1 MAKENKITGLILAG
15 GAGRRVEGRDKGLLN
30 WRGKRL
36 IDHVAERLGPQV
48 DDLIVS
54 CNRNIQVYSEIGDRR
69 VQDNRMDFQGPLA
82 GIEAAMPYVRSNIL
96 VVVACDTPLIP
107 LDLVA
112 RLGSVIAVD
121 GTGPVLIAYAHDGK
135 REQYLSCA
143 IHASLFPSLS
153 SYLEEGNRTV
163 RHWIQ
168 QHPSATV
175 DFSDQPDAFL
185 NFNSLEAILPA
196 QSD

>member
-1 MAKENKITGLILAG
+1 MAKQNKITGLLLAG
-15 GAGRRVEGRDKGLLN
+15 GAGRRVQGQDKGLLN
-30 WRGKRL
+30 WRGKAL
-36 IDHVAERLGPQV
+36 VEHVAERLGPQV
-48 DDLIVS
+48 DDLIIS
-54 CNRNIQVYSEIGDRR
+54 CNRNVKAYSEIGDRR

-82 GIEAAMPYVRSNIL
+82 GIEAAMAHVRNDIL
-96 VVVACDTPLIP
+96 IVVACDTPLIP

-112 RLGSVIAVD
+112 RLSSIISIDDAD
-121 GTGPVLIAYAHDGK
+121 PIKIAYAHDGK
-135 REQYLSCA
+135 RDQYLSCA

-153 SYLEEGNRTV
+153 AYLEEGNRTV

-168 QHPSATV
+168 QHPSRTV

-196 QSD
+196 LK